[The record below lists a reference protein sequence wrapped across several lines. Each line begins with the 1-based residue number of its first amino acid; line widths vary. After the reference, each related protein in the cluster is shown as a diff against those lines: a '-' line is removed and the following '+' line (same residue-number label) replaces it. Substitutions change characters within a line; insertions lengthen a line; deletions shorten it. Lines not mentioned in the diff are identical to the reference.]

1 VQTLLGN
8 VSTAQDYASYLQNT
22 AAINALIAA
31 EPESA
36 FSAGWTITFARS
48 IELGLNR
55 RAATDWVGGFNAWM
69 DELAD
74 GKIDGQ
80 TLSPSQFSAF
90 LDPFT
95 NERSWG
101 VVDGEGNYLGSVGD
115 SIESGA
121 KDSLTGTAGNDVIIV
136 GTTASGLGQFTATG
150 GFILNGEAQASAG
163 ADFTAISGTLT
174 FNAGERSRSFTV
186 GVTSDGI
193 AESAEAFVARLSNA
207 TGSITLLDTEAS
219 LTITDDAVAQLRVS
233 DAITT
238 EGQVAIFRLTLSK
251 AHTSAVTLALGLSG
265 RTASGDGVDY
275 GIAGQPG
282 IEVSTNNGVSWAA
295 ATSATFAAGATSILA
310 RIATVADNSGVGT
323 ATLNK
328 ENNERFTL
336 SAIVSAG
343 TIANDSASGTGIIVD
358 ASDPG
363 TYAIIDDATFHEA
376 SGTRTVTVS
385 LSRAATA
392 PGSLT
397 WTTSDRS
404 GYQIDV
410 AAVINGEA
418 LKCHKSMITYT
429 TQSLCAA
436 NDDVSFSAWGAAA

>member
-1 VQTLLGN
+1 VDGSIDAKFTSADQLINHGLFIGLSDITERLAGGDVYIKRAVAATLLQANGSRAASQRGGFEVQTLLGN

-80 TLSPSQFSAF
+80 ALAPSQFSAF

-101 VVDGEGNYLGSVGD
+101 VTDSDGSYLGSVGD

-136 GTTASGLGQFTATG
+136 GTTANGLGQFTATG

-174 FNAGERSRSFTV
+174 FNTGERSKSFTV
-186 GVTSDGI
+186 AVATDGTV
-193 AESAEAFVARLSNA
+193 ESIEGFVARP
-207 TGSITLLDTEAS
+207 
-219 LTITDDAVAQLRVS
+219 
-233 DAITT
+233 
-238 EGQVAIFRLTLSK
+238 
-251 AHTSAVTLALGLSG
+251 TSATL
-265 RTASGDGVDY
+265 
-275 GIAGQPG
+275 
-282 IEVSTNNGVSWAA
+282 
-295 ATSATFAAGATSILA
+295 ATSAMQLA
-310 RIATVADNSGVGT
+310 RDAKQVRASRKYHVKPSCKY
-323 ATLNK
+323 LPP
-328 ENNERFTL
+328 
-336 SAIVSAG
+336 
-343 TIANDSASGTGIIVD
+343 ANDMIS
-358 ASDPG
+358 
-363 TYAIIDDATFHEA
+363 
-376 SGTRTVTVS
+376 
-385 LSRAATA
+385 SRHRGKAA
-392 PGSLT
+392 L
-397 WTTSDRS
+397 
-404 GYQIDV
+404 
-410 AAVINGEA
+410 
-418 LKCHKSMITYT
+418 
-429 TQSLCAA
+429 
-436 NDDVSFSAWGAAA
+436 